1 MRAGRGREPQRD
13 MSAEDVVAI
22 VRRLQR
28 AGLAVWLDGGWGVDA
43 LVRRQT
49 RPHDDLDV
57 VVRLEDVP
65 AVERELAALGYERAG
80 ARPDDGA
87 PAARRGSFESVDAEG
102 RQVDVHPIARDG
114 AYVNRDGTIW
124 HYPRRGLRGKGAVAG
139 HGVDCLTAEVQVICH
154 AGYELDEDDLHDLRL
169 LCPARDVLDAF
180 DACGEPEPLAG
191 GTGRA
196 WRVGDLVLKPL
207 DADVA
212 WQHEVLANVEENG
225 FRVERP
231 RAEVVDGWT
240 AWTYVEGRHE
250 PRRWREIIAAGER
263 FHAALPAA
271 RPPARSDN
279 AWDVGDRVAWGELPY
294 PAVDELLAAL
304 EPVDDPPRLM
314 HGDLT
319 GNVLFHESLPP
330 AIIDFAPYYR
340 PPQYA
345 SAIVVADALCWEGGP
360 AELADAVDR
369 PYLLR
374 ALIYRAV
381 TSFEFGGDAAR
392 ELEVASSFAA

>member
-13 MSAEDVVAI
+13 MSAADVVTI
-22 VRRLQR
+22 VTRLQR

-49 RPHDDLDV
+49 RPHDDLDL
-57 VVRLEDVP
+57 VVRIEDVP

-80 ARPDDGA
+80 GGP
-87 PAARRGSFESVDAEG
+87 PMSFESVDAEG
-102 RQVDVHPIARDG
+102 RQVDVHPVASDG
-114 AYVNRDGTIW
+114 AYVNRDGTTW
-124 HYPRRGLRGKGAVAG
+124 HYPRRGFAGKGAVAG
-139 HGVDCLTAEVQVICH
+139 RGVDCLTAEVQVICH
-154 AGYELDEDDLHDLRL
+154 GGYELGEKDLHDLRL
-169 LCPARDVLDAF
+169 LRPAQDVLDAF
-180 DACGEPEPLAG
+180 EALGEPQPLSG

-212 WQHEVLANVEENG
+212 WQHAVLASVEEDG

-231 RAEVVDGWT
+231 RPEVIDGWT
-240 AWTYVEGRHE
+240 AWTYVAGRHE
-250 PRRWREIIAAGER
+250 RGRWRDIIAVGER
-263 FHAALPAA
+263 FHAALPDV
-271 RPPARSDN
+271 RPPHVDN
-279 AWDVGDRVAWGELPY
+279 AWEVGDRVAWGELPY
-294 PAVDELLAAL
+294 PAVADLLEVL
-304 EPVDDPPRLM
+304 EPIADPPQLM

-319 GNVLFHESLPP
+319 GNVLFHYDLPP

-345 SAIVVADALCWEGGP
+345 SAIVVADALSWEGAP
-360 AELADAVDR
+360 AELAEAVGR
-369 PYLLR
+369 QYLLR

-392 ELEVASSFAA
+392 ELAVARSLAA

>member
-13 MSAEDVVAI
+13 MSAADVVTI
-22 VRRLQR
+22 VARLRR

-49 RPHDDLDV
+49 RPHDDLDL

-65 AVERELAALGYERAG
+65 AVERELAALGYDRAG
-80 ARPDDGA
+80 GGP
-87 PAARRGSFESVDAEG
+87 PMSFESVDAEG
-102 RQVDVHPIARDG
+102 RQVDVHPVARDG

-124 HYPRRGLRGKGAVAG
+124 HYPLRGFAGKGAVAG
-139 HGVDCLTAEVQVICH
+139 QGVDCLTAEVQVICH
-154 AGYELDEDDLHDLRL
+154 AGYELDESDLHDLRL
-169 LCPARDVLDAF
+169 LRPAQDVLDAF
-180 DACGEPEPLAG
+180 EALGEPEPLAG

-212 WQHEVLANVEENG
+212 WQHAVLGSVEEDG

-231 RAEVVDGWT
+231 RPEVIDGWT
-240 AWTYVEGRHE
+240 AWTYVAGRHE
-250 PRRWREIIAAGER
+250 CGRWREIIAVGER
-263 FHAALPAA
+263 FHDALPDVH
-271 RPPARSDN
+271 PPPRVEN

-294 PAVDELLAAL
+294 SAVADLLDAL
-304 EPVDDPPRLM
+304 EPTEDRPQLI

-319 GNVLFHESLPP
+319 GNVLFHDDLPP
-330 AIIDFAPYYR
+330 AVIDFAPYYR

-345 SAIVVADALCWEGGP
+345 SAIVVADALCWEGAP
-360 AELADAVDR
+360 AELAEAVGR
-369 PYLLR
+369 QYLLR

-392 ELEVASSFAA
+392 ELVVARSLAT

>member
-1 MRAGRGREPQRD
+1 MRAGRGREPQQD

-28 AGLAVWLDGGWGVDA
+28 AGLPVWLDGGWGVDA
-43 LVRRQT
+43 LARRQT

-57 VVRLEDVP
+57 VVRIEDVP
-65 AVERELAALGYERAG
+65 VVERELAALGYERAG
-80 ARPDDGA
+80 GGP
-87 PAARRGSFESVDAEG
+87 PLSFESVDAEG

-124 HYPRRGLRGKGAVAG
+124 HYPLSGLAGKGAVAG
-139 HGVDCLTAEVQVICH
+139 HAVDCLTAETQVICH

-169 LCPARDVLDAF
+169 LRPSQDVLDAF
-180 DACGEPEPLAG
+180 GALGEPEPLAG

-196 WRVGDLVLKPL
+196 WRVGELVLKPL

-212 WQHEVLANVEENG
+212 WQHEVLANVDEYG

-231 RAEVVDGWT
+231 RAEIIDGWT
-240 AWTYVEGRHE
+240 AWTHVAGRHE
-250 PRRWREIIAAGER
+250 PRRWREIIDAGER
-263 FHAALPAA
+263 FHAALPDV
-271 RPPARSDN
+271 RPPARNDN
-279 AWDVGDRVAWGELPY
+279 AWDVGDRVAWGEMPY
-294 PAVDELLAAL
+294 PAVDDLLKAL
-304 EPVDDPPRLM
+304 EPVNDRAQLV

-345 SAIVVADALCWEGGP
+345 SAIVVADALCWEEAP
-360 AELADAVDR
+360 AELADAVGR
-369 PYLLR
+369 QYLLR

-392 ELEVASSFAA
+392 ELEVAASLAA